1 MISSFLCEHWLLSLL
16 FALALY
22 NWLLYPCI
30 LAKRKHFSP
39 SSVML
44 LTGGAQGLGKHI
56 VLEFATKHAR
66 DLTIVIFDI

>member
-16 FALALY
+16 FTLVLY
-22 NWLLYPCI
+22 NWLLYPYI
-30 LAKRKHFSP
+30 LARRKHFAP

-44 LTGGAQGLGKHI
+44 LTGGAQGLGKHT

-66 DLTIVIFDI
+66 DLTIIKFDI